1 LGGDRCRTGR
11 AAGDEQL
18 SRTIPPPAFD
28 DPVFDIV
35 FLDRDGTMNVRR
47 PGYVSDPAEL
57 DLLPGV
63 GEAVAALNRSGARVV
78 LLTNQ
83 RGVAT
88 GEVDLHQVEQVHSAL
103 QERLSRSGAWLDDI
117 FVCPHEDGTCRCRKP
132 APGLFEQA
140 LAAAP
145 WADPIRCVMVGD
157 MVSDVE
163 PAASLGMVTVLV
175 GPEHGTN
182 GGWQRASSLPDA
194 VRRLLE
200 AQPIET
206 LERR

>member
-1 LGGDRCRTGR
+1 MSSAISPPRC
-11 AAGDEQL
+11 AD
-18 SRTIPPPAFD
+18 PA
-28 DPVFDIV
+28 FDIV
-35 FLDRDGTMNVRR
+35 FLDRDGTINTRLPR
-47 PGYVSDPAEL
+47 YVTTPAEL

-78 LLTNQ
+78 LVTNQ

-88 GEVDLHQVEQVHSAL
+88 GELDLHQVEQVHSAL

-145 WADPIRCVMVGD
+145 WADPARCVMVGD
-157 MVSDVE
+157 MVSDME
-163 PAASLGMVTVLV
+163 PAASLGMATVLL
-175 GPEHGTN
+175 GPERGSDD
-182 GGWQRASSLPDA
+182 GWERASSLPDA

-200 AQPIET
+200 TQPIET
-206 LERR
+206 GGLV

>member
-1 LGGDRCRTGR
+1 M
-11 AAGDEQL
+11 
-18 SRTIPPPAFD
+18 
-28 DPVFDIV
+28 FDIV
-35 FLDRDGTMNVRR
+35 FLDRDGTMNARLPR
-47 PGYVSDPAEL
+47 YVTTPAEL

-78 LLTNQ
+78 LVTNQ

-88 GEVDLHQVEQVHSAL
+88 GELDLHQVEQVHGAL

-145 WADPIRCVMVGD
+145 WADPVRCVMVGD
-157 MVSDVE
+157 MVSDME
-163 PAASLGMVTVLV
+163 PAASLGMATVLV
-175 GPEHGTN
+175 GPE
-182 GGWQRASSLPDA
+182 GGSDARWERASSLPDA

-200 AQPIET
+200 RQPIET
-206 LERR
+206 